1 MDGVLLMHRD
11 RAFLLEHLD
20 EAKRILN
27 YEVDNAH
34 PYEYPHPR

>member
-1 MDGVLLMHRD
+1 MDGVLLMRRD

-27 YEVDNAH
+27 YEADNTHLHEA
-34 PYEYPHPR
+34 